1 MKYSEWLN
9 RDNIMKVLTHIILL
23 LIPFASWAQMDQV
36 QGEYTLEMGSEEQH
50 FIVYTLRLNPVGT
63 FYFHSR
69 TERKKGLP
77 SETDLYGRGSWK
89 AEARRKFSTEIPV
102 ISFVTE
108 TGDLNE
114 QYTLDFTGTQA
125 RWVSKS
131 PRDKSDR
138 EVETRLRFF
147 ESQIFW
153 IEGIDMYKK

>member
-1 MKYSEWLN
+1 
-9 RDNIMKVLTHIILL
+9 MKVLTLIFLL
-23 LIPFASWAQMDQV
+23 FIPSASWAQIDQV
-36 QGEYTLEMGSEEQH
+36 QGEYTLKMGSEEKH
-50 FIVYTLRLNPVGT
+50 SIVYTLRLNPDGT
-63 FYFHSR
+63 FNFHSR
-69 TERKKGLP
+69 TQRKKGLP
-77 SETDLYGRGSWK
+77 SETDLYGKGSWK
-89 AEARRKFSTEIPV
+89 AEAKRKFSTEIQV
-102 ISFVTE
+102 VSFFTE
-108 TGDLNE
+108 VGDLHE